1 MIDPMDVVL
10 VGATGAVGQEML
22 RVLEQRA
29 FPVRRLRVV
38 ASPRSAG
45 GTVTFRGQPLTL
57 QAPSAS
63 VFEGAAV
70 ALFSA
75 GSSIAREWGPVG
87 AAAGCL
93 VVDNSSAFRMDDDIP
108 LVVPEVNGHRIPRSG
123 GAIVANPNC
132 STIQMLMALKPL
144 HDLAGLE
151 HVVVSTYQAISGKGA
166 RAVDEFEQQQRAVH
180 EGAVPPVKILPGVL
194 ANNLLADWKHEPS
207 GFSEEELKIVAESKK
222 ILELRGLRMSPTCVR
237 VPVRNA
243 HSQSVWARFGR
254 PVSRAEAIA
263 CLRSAPGVVVDDRIG
278 PGLHPQ
284 PREVSG
290 TDDVAVGRVRQDL
303 DDPNALSLWVVGDNL
318 RKGAALNAVQIAEH
332 AFGVTPSTRA

>member
-29 FPVRRLRVV
+29 FPVRSLRAV

-45 GTVTFRGQPLTL
+45 GEVTFRGRAVTL
-57 QAPSAS
+57 QAPSPE
-63 VFEGAAV
+63 VFAGAAV

-93 VVDNSSAFRMDDDIP
+93 VVDNSSAFRMDADVP
-108 LVVPEVNGHRIPRSG
+108 LVVPEVNGRRIPARG
-123 GAIVANPNC
+123 IVANPNC

-144 HDLAGLE
+144 HDLAGIE
-151 HVVVSTYQAISGKGA
+151 HIVVSTYQAISGKGA
-166 RAVDEFEQQQRAVH
+166 RAVDEFDRQQRALLTG
-180 EGAVPPVKILPGVL
+180 EAPPVSVLPGVL
-194 ANNLLADWKHEPS
+194 AGNLLADWSHEPS
-207 GFSEEELKIVAESKK
+207 GFSEEELKIVAESRK
-222 ILELRGLRMSPTCVR
+222 ILEIADLRISPTCVR

-243 HSQSVWARFGR
+243 HSQSVWVRFRR
-254 PVSRAEAIA
+254 PITRAEALA
-263 CLRSAPGVVVDDRIG
+263 CLRAAPGVVVDDRVG
-278 PGLHPQ
+278 PGQHPQ

-290 TDDVAVGRVRQDL
+290 SDAVAVGRVRQDL
-303 DDPNALSLWVVGDNL
+303 DDPQALSLWIVGDNL
-318 RKGAALNAVQIAEH
+318 RKGAALNAVQVAER
-332 AFGVTPSTRA
+332 AFGVTPSTAT

>member
-29 FPVRRLRVV
+29 FPVRQLRAI

-45 GTVTFRGQPLTL
+45 GTVTFRGQALTL

-63 VFEGAAV
+63 AFAGAAV

-75 GSSIAREWGPVG
+75 GSSIALEWGPIG

-93 VVDNSSAFRMDDDIP
+93 IVDNSSAFRMDDDVP
-108 LVVPEVNGHRIPRSG
+108 LVVPEVNGHRIPPRG
-123 GAIVANPNC
+123 GAVVANPNC

-151 HVVVSTYQAISGKGA
+151 HIVVSTYQAISGKGA
-166 RAVDEFEQQQRAVH
+166 RAVDEFERQQSALLAG
-180 EGAVPPVKILPGVL
+180 EIPPTEILPGVL
-194 ANNLLADWKHEPS
+194 AGNLLADWKHEPS
-207 GFSEEELKIVAESKK
+207 GFSEEEIKIVAESRK
-222 ILELRGLRMSPTCVR
+222 ILEIPGLRISPTCVR

-243 HSQSVWARFGR
+243 HSQSVWARFRR
-254 PVSRAEAIA
+254 PITRAEAIA
-263 CLRSAPGVVVDDRIG
+263 CLRAAPGVVVDDRIG
-278 PGLHPQ
+278 PGQHPQ
-284 PREVSG
+284 PRQVSG
-290 TDDVAVGRVRQDL
+290 GNDVAVGRIRQDL
-303 DDPNALSLWVVGDNL
+303 DDPQALSLWIVGDNL
-318 RKGAALNAVQIAEH
+318 RKGAALNAVQIAER
-332 AFGVTPSTRA
+332 AFGVTPPTSA

>member
-45 GTVTFRGQPLTL
+45 GTVAFRGEALVLEP
-57 QAPSAS
+57 PSAG
-63 VFEGAAV
+63 VFDGAAV

-93 VVDNSSAFRMDDDIP
+93 VVDNSSAFRMDADVP
-108 LVVPEVNGHRIPRSG
+108 LVVPEVNGQRIPARG
-123 GAIVANPNC
+123 GIVANPNC

-144 HDLAGLE
+144 HDLAGLD

-166 RAVDEFEQQQRAVH
+166 RAVDEFDRQQRAVQAG
-180 EGAVPPVKILPGVL
+180 EAPPVAVLPGVL
-194 ANNLLADWKHEPS
+194 AGNLLADWSHDPS
-207 GFSEEELKIVAESKK
+207 GFSEEELKIVAESRK
-222 ILELRGLRMSPTCVR
+222 ILELAGLRISPTCVR

-243 HSQSVWARFGR
+243 HSQSVWARFRR
-254 PVSRAEAIA
+254 PISRAEALE
-263 CLRSAPGVVVDDRIG
+263 CLRAAPGVVVDDRVG
-278 PGLHPQ
+278 PGQHPQ
-284 PREVSG
+284 PRLVSG

-303 DDPNALSLWVVGDNL
+303 DDPQALSLWIVGDNL
-318 RKGAALNAVQIAEH
+318 RKGAALNAVQIAER